1 MGWLNGN
8 GSRRSLWSYI
18 RKTHRPFR
26 RPRYGG
32 LRFAVVH
39 CWPSLHVSSSQSL
52 SDIPDVWGNLRDWF
66 QLCLHCHVRD
76 RTPVFRQTSFP
87 GHWAD
92 SNGYWSRIGGDEPY
106 LPRFADGVWLE
117 GGFQRTVFIV
127 FFLGWALDPN
137 VASEK
142 TDEAFEESEKS
153 QVRQKRGMLDFSMWR
168 NNTYVVL
175 NITAFIVYTGH
186 IMPPLHFVS
195 ISSIRAVFQIP
206 NEYRKTGKTK
216 LLKFLK
222 LL

>member
-1 MGWLNGN
+1 MAMAAAGLFGPISGRLTDHFGARVMVVC
-8 GSRRSLWSYI
+8 GSLLCTAGLLFTSLVPSLYLIFLTYGGIFGIGSSFVYIATFEIVPRYFVKHRSLATGLIAMGTGAGLVVMSPICHALLTAYGW
-18 RKTHRPFR
+18 RGAFR
-26 RPRYGG
+26 GLGG
-32 LRFAVVH
+32 
-39 CWPSLHVSSSQSL
+39 
-52 SDIPDVWGNLRDWF
+52 
-66 QLCLHCHVRD
+66 
-76 RTPVFRQTSFP
+76 
-87 GHWAD
+87 
-92 SNGYWSRIGGDEPY
+92 
-106 LPRFADGVWLE
+106 
-117 GGFQRTVFIV
+117 TVFIV

-216 LLKFLK
+216 LLKFLT